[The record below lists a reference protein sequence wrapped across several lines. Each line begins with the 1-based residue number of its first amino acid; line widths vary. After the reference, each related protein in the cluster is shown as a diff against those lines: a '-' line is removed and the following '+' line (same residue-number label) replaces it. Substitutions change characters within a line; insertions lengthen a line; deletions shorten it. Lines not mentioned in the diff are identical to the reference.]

1 MVNSVDLWAHTS
13 WRMNIHLPSLAE
25 KCRYQD
31 FNPLPWYH
39 IQQPLLGVTL
49 ANPFKLLIGF
59 RYLVAK
65 KEGLDRKKNR
75 VSCMNLYGE
84 KSIEVLTG
92 LVHAEWP

>member
-1 MVNSVDLWAHTS
+1 M
-13 WRMNIHLPSLAE
+13 
-25 KCRYQD
+25 
-31 FNPLPWYH
+31 
-39 IQQPLLGVTL
+39 LGVTL